1 MTTIGNSTNYC
12 NYLKHDYSPRQN
24 YLKIKR
30 YELYDDITGQ
40 LLLPGVARTPKL
52 NGYYAANLNSVM
64 PTVKSAK
71 PNARLL
77 ASII

>member
-1 MTTIGNSTNYC
+1 MSII
-12 NYLKHDYSPRQN
+12 L
-24 YLKIKR
+24 
-30 YELYDDITGQ
+30 GQ
-40 LLLPGVARTPKL
+40 LLLPGVAHTPKL

-77 ASII
+77 AFII

>member
-1 MTTIGNSTNYC
+1 MSI
-12 NYLKHDYSPRQN
+12 L
-24 YLKIKR
+24 LF
-30 YELYDDITGQ
+30 GQ

-52 NGYYAANLNSVM
+52 IGYYAANLNSVM

>member
-1 MTTIGNSTNYC
+1 MSRI
-12 NYLKHDYSPRQN
+12 LF
-24 YLKIKR
+24 
-30 YELYDDITGQ
+30 GQ

-52 NGYYAANLNSVM
+52 IGYYAANLNLAM

-77 ASII
+77 AFMFLAVTSCQLDKLHISLHVRRS

>member
-1 MTTIGNSTNYC
+1 MSRI
-12 NYLKHDYSPRQN
+12 LF
-24 YLKIKR
+24 
-30 YELYDDITGQ
+30 GQ

-52 NGYYAANLNSVM
+52 IGYYAANLNLAM